1 MHWNKLLKTPA
12 RLWYCALED
21 VILRS
26 ALSFK
31 PSTQFY
37 FTILQSSHQLEMKV
51 LRGGSHFLIFLSFTS
66 RSVLSP
72 ADHPGVI
79 SVGALRDKTNT
90 LVSSSRG
97 YRSHSIQRLLPEF
110 SMHGY
115 KLPCLSI
122 QSNQLRCKGV
132 SGTSIAAPLFA
143 GIASLTLQQ
152 AIRHSFLY
160 TPGSLRCLLHNQT
173 LLDRHSFCVFP
184 ESISIP
190 SLQYPYFSHP
200 L

>member
-51 LRGGSHFLIFLSFTS
+51 RRGGRHFLIFLSFTS

-72 ADHPGVI
+72 ADYPGVI
-79 SVGALRDKTNT
+79 SIGALRDKTNA

-97 YRSHSIQRLLPEF
+97 YRSHFFQRLLPEF
-110 SMHGY
+110 SIHGY
-115 KLPCLSI
+115 KLPCFT
-122 QSNQLRCKGV
+122 NQLLCKGI

-143 GIASLTLQQ
+143 GIASLTLQE
-152 AIRHSFLY
+152 AMERSLEY
-160 TPGSLRCLLHNQT
+160 TPGSLRCLLHNHM
-173 LLDRHSFCVFP
+173 LVEKHSFCIFP
-184 ESISIP
+184 ESIAIP
-190 SLQYPYFSHP
+190 STEYPYLSQP